1 MVDGLISGANAS
13 IPFRWSHEI
22 MAAPDKRPILLKG
35 SVSYGNERMSSLRLS
50 TIFASAVLATVA
62 LAGLGSPASAQV
74 VIPSTNS
81 RVQIQQNDL
90 QTLQNR
96 VQRQQ
101 FQQQQQ
107 QYRAQDRVIV
117 QQPPPVVPQ
126 VKPSCQTQIIGNTAV
141 STCR

>member
-1 MVDGLISGANAS
+1 MSALRSLI
-13 IPFRWSHEI
+13 
-22 MAAPDKRPILLKG
+22 
-35 SVSYGNERMSSLRLS
+35 
-50 TIFASAVLATVA
+50 IFASATLAVA
-62 LAGLGSPASAQV
+62 LLAGVPVSAQV
-74 VIPSTNS
+74 VDPAAN
-81 RVQIQQNDL
+81 RNALIQQNDL
-90 QTLQNR
+90 QALQNR

-126 VKPSCQTQIIGNTAV
+126 VRPSCQTLVIGNTPV

>member
-1 MVDGLISGANAS
+1 MAMAS
-13 IPFRWSHEI
+13 
-22 MAAPDKRPILLKG
+22 PDRPPYILG
-35 SVSYGNERMSSLRLS
+35 MNRIFSQNGRMSARRPPSIL
-50 TIFASAVLATVA
+50 ASAALATMV
-62 LAGLGSPASAQV
+62 LVGLGLPASAQV
-74 VIPSTNS
+74 LNPTAKSNAL
-81 RVQIQQNDL
+81 IQQNDL

-96 VQRQQ
+96 IQRQQ

-126 VKPSCQTQIIGNTAV
+126 VRPSCQTQIIGNTAV

>member
-1 MVDGLISGANAS
+1 M
-13 IPFRWSHEI
+13 P
-22 MAAPDKRPILLKG
+22 APG
-35 SVSYGNERMSSLRLS
+35 GS
-50 TIFASAVLATVA
+50 TIFASAVLAMMA
-62 LAGLGSPASAQV
+62 LAGFGMPASAQI
-74 VIPSTNS
+74 VIPSTNG
-81 RVQIQQNDL
+81 RVQVQQNDL
-90 QTLQNR
+90 NVLQNR

-117 QQPPPVVPQ
+117 QQPSPIVPQ

>member
-1 MVDGLISGANAS
+1 MKLA
-13 IPFRWSHEI
+13 
-22 MAAPDKRPILLKG
+22 L
-35 SVSYGNERMSSLRLS
+35 
-50 TIFASAVLATVA
+50 AVLATA
-62 LAGLGSPASAQV
+62 LLAVFALPASAQV
-74 VIPSTNS
+74 LNPTVKNNALLQ
-81 RVQIQQNDL
+81 RNDL

-126 VKPSCQTQIIGNTAV
+126 VRPSCQTQIIGSTAV

>member
-1 MVDGLISGANAS
+1 MCM
-13 IPFRWSHEI
+13 R
-22 MAAPDKRPILLKG
+22 R
-35 SVSYGNERMSSLRLS
+35 SSM
-50 TIFASAVLATVA
+50 IFALAVLAGA
-62 LAGLGSPASAQV
+62 ASAGFASPASAQV
-74 VIPSTNS
+74 INPAARNNVI
-81 RVQIQQNDL
+81 IQQNDL
-90 QTLQNR
+90 QALQNQ

-126 VKPSCQTQIIGNTAV
+126 VRPSCQTQIIGNTAV

>member
-1 MVDGLISGANAS
+1 MYMRRT
-13 IPFRWSHEI
+13 P
-22 MAAPDKRPILLKG
+22 
-35 SVSYGNERMSSLRLS
+35 MSFVL
-50 TIFASAVLATVA
+50 AVLAGAAFVGFA
-62 LAGLGSPASAQV
+62 SPASAQMLDPAARNNV
-74 VIPSTNS
+74 L
-81 RVQIQQNDL
+81 IQQNDL
-90 QTLQNR
+90 QALQSR

-126 VKPSCQTQIIGNTAV
+126 VRPSCQTQIIGNTAV

>member
-1 MVDGLISGANAS
+1 MSAL
-13 IPFRWSHEI
+13 
-22 MAAPDKRPILLKG
+22 RP
-35 SVSYGNERMSSLRLS
+35 S
-50 TIFASAVLATVA
+50 TIFMSAVLATVV
-62 LAGLGSPASAQV
+62 LADLGSSACAQALSPAAKSNAL
-74 VIPSTNS
+74 
-81 RVQIQQNDL
+81 IQQNDL
-90 QTLQNR
+90 QILQNR

-126 VKPSCQTQIIGNTAV
+126 VRPSCQTQIIGSTAV

>member
-1 MVDGLISGANAS
+1 MGKRQM
-13 IPFRWSHEI
+13 P
-22 MAAPDKRPILLKG
+22 AAAG
-35 SVSYGNERMSSLRLS
+35 S
-50 TIFASAVLATVA
+50 TIFASVVLATVT
-62 LAGLGSPASAQV
+62 LAGLGSPASAQIT
-74 VIPSTNS
+74 IPSTNG
-81 RVQIQQNDL
+81 RAQIQQNDL

-126 VKPSCQTQIIGNTAV
+126 VRPSCQTQIIGSTAL
-141 STCR
+141 SACR

>member
-1 MVDGLISGANAS
+1 MYGPRSS
-13 IPFRWSHEI
+13 
-22 MAAPDKRPILLKG
+22 MILVL
-35 SVSYGNERMSSLRLS
+35 
-50 TIFASAVLATVA
+50 AVLAGAASVDLASPVA
-62 LAGLGSPASAQV
+62 AQV
-74 VIPSTNS
+74 LIPTTRNNAF
-81 RVQIQQNDL
+81 VQQNDL
-90 QTLQNR
+90 QALQNR

-126 VKPSCQTQIIGNTAV
+126 VRPSCQTQIIGSTAV